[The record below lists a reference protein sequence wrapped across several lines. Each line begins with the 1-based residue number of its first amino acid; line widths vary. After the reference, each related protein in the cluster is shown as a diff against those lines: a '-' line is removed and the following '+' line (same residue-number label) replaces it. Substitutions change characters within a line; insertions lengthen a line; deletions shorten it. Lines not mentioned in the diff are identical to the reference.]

1 MSDASALPRPLRS
14 VAAELAA
21 YHDCEIIVRS
31 NGTPCN
37 LPDRTRS
44 HLFRIGQEAMYNA
57 VRHGSPKNVLVSLTW
72 GEGNFSLTISDDG
85 TGFDPKK
92 VSGPP
97 QGHFGLSSM
106 RDRALRVGGTFD
118 IESNPQGTR
127 LSVTVPI

>member
-1 MSDASALPRPLRS
+1 MWS
-14 VAAELAA
+14 
-21 YHDCEIIVRS
+21 
-31 NGTPCN
+31 GTPNTNSAVVCTST
-37 LPDRTRS
+37 LTPS
-44 HLFRIGQEAMYNA
+44 NA

-72 GEGNFSLTISDDG
+72 SEGNFSLTISDDG
-85 TGFDPKK
+85 IGFDPKK